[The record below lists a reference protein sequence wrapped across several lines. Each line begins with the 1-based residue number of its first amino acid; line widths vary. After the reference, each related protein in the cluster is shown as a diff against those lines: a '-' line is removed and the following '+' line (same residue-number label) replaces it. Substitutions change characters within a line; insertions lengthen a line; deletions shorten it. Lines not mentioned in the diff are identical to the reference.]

1 MDINIDTAHLREAA
15 RQHSAAAEQLA
26 AVPETHEQIQQSL
39 DSLGPIFADLREA
52 ARALLEQRRACYEQQ
67 AAEHADMARHLD
79 HAATTWEAEEQAKAQ
94 QIRAVYD
101 DPS

>member
-1 MDINIDTAHLREAA
+1 MDINIDTEHLREAA

-26 AVPETHEQIQQSL
+26 ALPQTHEQIQQSL

-52 ARALLEQRRACYEQQ
+52 GRALLEQRRVCYEQQ
-67 AAEHADMARHLD
+67 AADHAEMARHLE
-79 HAATTWEAEEQAKAQ
+79 HAATTWEVEEDANAQ
-94 QIRAVYD
+94 RIRSVHD